1 MKIVNEQ
8 SSYEDILNCK
18 RIFYTT
24 GSKKELKIQQRLG
37 KKKQLID
44 CKTDSET
51 SGSDDNDSTARCGD
65 SISLVLGPSGS
76 GKTTFCANVS
86 IKSASTGRE
95 FWVYMYSNDLIGTE
109 GREARLRMI
118 LNQQIRKALKLSK
131 EESLCYLD
139 MTLYAIIDEAGHDAY
154 FVDKHN
160 LTALGEVVDKFA
172 SNGQLVLSGTGLDL
186 LTTDIGSTGEG
197 SIRFE

>member
-1 MKIVNEQ
+1 MAGTKRKYDDLSTAEEFFRNIDLTVPNNVEMPNGCTVKDIREIVLRNSNAKAKDYDWMGEFSWKNLSLIVKIVNEQ

-18 RIFYTT
+18 RIVYTT

-37 KKKQLID
+37 EKKQLID

-51 SGSDDNDSTARCGD
+51 SGSDDTGTTARCGD

-86 IKSASTGRE
+86 IKSASTGKE
-95 FWVYMYSNDLIGTE
+95 FRVYMYSNDLIGTE

-118 LNQQIRKALKLSK
+118 LNQQI
-131 EESLCYLD
+131 
-139 MTLYAIIDEAGHDAY
+139 
-154 FVDKHN
+154 
-160 LTALGEVVDKFA
+160 
-172 SNGQLVLSGTGLDL
+172 
-186 LTTDIGSTGEG
+186 
-197 SIRFE
+197 